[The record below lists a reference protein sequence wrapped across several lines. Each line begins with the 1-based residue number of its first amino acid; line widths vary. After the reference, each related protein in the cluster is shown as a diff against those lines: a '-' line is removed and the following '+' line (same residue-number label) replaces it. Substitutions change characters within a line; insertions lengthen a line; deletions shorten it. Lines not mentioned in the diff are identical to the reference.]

1 MRLFVEYCS
10 QWINK
15 TKTEAATRLAASFPV
30 SGLQNSIRRKWISWP
45 SGSRKSS
52 NSLPHLGYLGPSEL
66 KDYAYYERLIIQ
78 ALFDI
83 DEKART
89 GAIQPLDTRD
99 YPKIVRYPG
108 GVARVAMYIGSFD
121 PFQLTHLTIAL
132 RMLASPANRSDIVII
147 VPEGSANLDKPRK
160 TDYPFRFQIARMQ
173 LANLFEPFILPL
185 DLGANA
191 DTIEIV
197 RRFIAM
203 HTGMRLELT
212 HLIGSD
218 VLPIA
223 AKFIEE
229 DLVIWRKQA
238 AVSGVE
244 FAHAVHVN
252 RREAR
257 GSLAPYLARIR
268 AQGSP
273 VHLDRCVVGTPSS
286 TDFRERRA
294 INPRPADGE
303 HPRQAGDRVPL
314 QHEPDLV
321 APLRPE
327 APAGAAAGSP
337 ARRGLRSGT
346 ALGGPRAFRQPIY

>member
-1 MRLFVEYCS
+1 MDQHEKS
-10 QWINK
+10 ESSD
-15 TKTEAATRLAASFPV
+15 EAGGVFPC
-30 SGLQNSIRRKWISWP
+30 LWP
-45 SGSRKSS
+45 SKFYSTKVDLLAKRLKKIFE
-52 NSLPHLGYLGPSEL
+52 SLPHLGYLGPSEL
-66 KDYAYYERLIIQ
+66 KDYSYYERLIIQ

-83 DEKART
+83 DEKARQ

-132 RMLASPANRSDIVII
+132 RMLASPANHSDIVII
-147 VPEGSANLDKPRK
+147 VPEGSANPDKPRK

-185 DLGANA
+185 DIGANA

-229 DLVIWRKQA
+229 DLAIWRKQA
-238 AVSGVE
+238 AVSGVD
-244 FAHAVHVN
+244 FDHAVHVN
-252 RREAR
+252 RREAG

-294 INPRPADGE
+294 ITLVLPTESIRDKLEIVFRYNMNQTWSPR
-303 HPRQAGDRVPL
+303 
-314 QHEPDLV
+314 
-321 APLRPE
+321 
-327 APAGAAAGSP
+327 
-337 ARRGLRSGT
+337 
-346 ALGGPRAFRQPIY
+346 